1 MLRRNWAAITTPLII
16 KSLVDSS
23 RIGMSALAL
32 GVCQAVLDYVVPYTN
47 ERVAFD
53 EPISNRQ
60 SVAFMIADMAIETR
74 GLEADAL

>member
-1 MLRRNWAAITTPLII
+1 
-16 KSLVDSS
+16 
-23 RIGMSALAL
+23 MSALAL

-60 SVAFMIADMAIETR
+60 SVAFLIADMAIETEALR
-74 GLEADAL
+74 LMIYKSAAFKDLEKTFISRHH